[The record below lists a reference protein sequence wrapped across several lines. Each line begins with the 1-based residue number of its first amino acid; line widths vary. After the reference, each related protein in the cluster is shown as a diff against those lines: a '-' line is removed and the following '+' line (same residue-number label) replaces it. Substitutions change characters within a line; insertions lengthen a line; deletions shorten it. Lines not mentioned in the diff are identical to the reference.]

1 MNVLIFSYDWAPSV
15 GGVQSAMVSLA
26 EGIAS
31 KSTDAQRL
39 IGLVT
44 QTPADR
50 EYDRKFGFVVFRRP
64 GWLRLAKLIQRCD
77 VLHLAGPA
85 LKPLI
90 LAKLFGKKVVIQ
102 HHGYQ
107 AVCPDGLLLDSR
119 TQTSCENS
127 FQRGDLTN
135 CLGCRTRNIG
145 WLRGALSVALGY
157 PRRWMSKR
165 ASANVSV
172 SNHVKTKLNLPASSV
187 IYNGT
192 PGPRVSRISPSVS
205 TPRVSAPVSPS
216 VSAPPVF
223 AFVGR
228 LVAEKGV
235 DVLLRAAA
243 QLARERKFRL
253 KIVGDGPEREKLK
266 SLVNE
271 LNLLY
276 VVEFFGW
283 VQEPDLSGVI
293 EDCAGIIMPS
303 ICEEAAPLSA
313 IEQMMRGRL
322 IIASDIG
329 GLSEMV
335 GATGLKFPAGNAH
348 ALARCMEL
356 AIDDLELRRAL
367 SSAAQLRARQLFSAD
382 RMVTDHLKLY
392 RDVLAKRPTPRRT
405 YGSAPSEAWIAS
417 VSERLKAFITAT

>member
-31 KSTDAQRL
+31 KSADAQRL

-50 EYDRKFGFVVFRRP
+50 EYDRKFGFAVFRRP

-85 LKPLI
+85 LRPLL

-107 AVCPDGLLLDSR
+107 AICPDGLLLDSR

-127 FQRGDLTN
+127 FQRGDLVN
-135 CLGCRTRNIG
+135 CVGCRAENIG
-145 WLRGALSVALGY
+145 WFRGALSVALGY
-157 PRRWMSKR
+157 PRRWMSRR
-165 ASANVSV
+165 ADANVSV
-172 SNHVKTKLNLPASSV
+172 SNHVKTKLNFPVSST

-192 PGPRVSRISPSVS
+192 QEPRVSPVF
-205 TPRVSAPVSPS
+205 VSAPAPPYR

-228 LVAEKGV
+228 LVPEKGV

-253 KIVGDGPEREKLK
+253 KIIGDGPEREKLK
-266 SLVNE
+266 GLVNE

-283 VQEPDLSGVI
+283 VQEPDLSAVI
-293 EDCAGIIMPS
+293 EDWAGVIMPS

-313 IEQMMRGRL
+313 IEQMMRGKL

-335 GATGLKFPAGNAH
+335 GATGLKFPAGNAL

-356 AIDDLELRRAL
+356 AIDDLELRRVL
-367 SSAAQLRARQLFSAD
+367 SCAAHLRARQLFSAD
-382 RMVTDHLKLY
+382 RMVTDHLTLY
-392 RDVLAKRPTPRRT
+392 REVLAKRPVPRRS
-405 YGSAPSEAWIAS
+405 YRSAPSEAWIAS
-417 VSERLKAFITAT
+417 LGERVKSFITAT

>member
-15 GGVQSAMVSLA
+15 GGVQSAMMSLA

-31 KSTDAQRL
+31 KTTDAQHL

-44 QTPADR
+44 QTPAER
-50 EYDRKFGFVVFRRP
+50 EYDQRFGFAVFRRP

-90 LAKLFGKKVVIQ
+90 LAKLLGKKVVIQ

-107 AVCPDGLLLDSR
+107 AICPDGLLLDSR
-119 TQTSCENS
+119 TQASCENS
-127 FQRGDLTN
+127 FQRGNLVN
-135 CLGCRTRNIG
+135 CLGCRAENIG

-157 PRRWMSKR
+157 PRRWISKR
-165 ASANVSV
+165 ANANVSV
-172 SNHVKTKLNLPASSV
+172 SNHVKAKLNFPVSST

-192 PGPRVSRISPSVS
+192 RE
-205 TPRVSAPVSPS
+205 PRVSASGPAPAPPYRVM
-216 VSAPPVF
+216 SAPPVF

-235 DVLLRAAA
+235 EVLLRAAA
-243 QLARERKFRL
+243 QLSRERKFRL
-253 KIVGDGPEREKLK
+253 KIIGDGPEREKLK
-266 SLVNE
+266 GLVNE
-271 LNLLY
+271 LHLLY

-283 VQEPDLSGVI
+283 VQEPDLSAVI
-293 EDCAGIIMPS
+293 EDCTGIIMPS

-313 IEQMMRGRL
+313 IEQMMRGKL

-335 GATGLKFPAGNAH
+335 GSTGLKFPAGNAH
-348 ALARCMEL
+348 ALARCMEI

-392 RDVLAKRPTPRRT
+392 RDLLRKRRAPRRT
-405 YGSAPSEAWIAS
+405 YRSAPSDAWIAS
-417 VSERLKAFITAT
+417 LGERLKSFITAT

>member
-31 KSTDAQRL
+31 KSADAQRL

-50 EYDRKFGFVVFRRP
+50 EYDRKFGFAVFRRP

-85 LKPLI
+85 LRPLL

-107 AVCPDGLLLDSR
+107 AICPDGLLLDSR

-127 FQRGDLTN
+127 FQRGDLVN
-135 CLGCRTRNIG
+135 CVGCRAENIG
-145 WLRGALSVALGY
+145 WFRGALSVALGY
-157 PRRWMSKR
+157 PRRWLSRR
-165 ASANVSV
+165 ADANVSV
-172 SNHVKTKLNLPASSV
+172 SNHVKTKLNFPVSST

-192 PGPRVSRISPSVS
+192 QEPRVSPVF
-205 TPRVSAPVSPS
+205 VSAPARPYR

-228 LVAEKGV
+228 LVPEKGV

-253 KIVGDGPEREKLK
+253 KIIGDGPEREKLEG
-266 SLVNE
+266 LVNE

-283 VQEPDLSGVI
+283 VQEPDLSAVI
-293 EDCAGIIMPS
+293 EDCAGVIMPS

-313 IEQMMRGRL
+313 IEQMMRGKL

-335 GATGLKFPAGNAH
+335 GATGLKFPAGNAL

-356 AIDDLELRRAL
+356 AIDDLELRRVL
-367 SSAAQLRARQLFSAD
+367 SCAAYLRARQLFSAD
-382 RMVTDHLKLY
+382 RMVTDHLTLY
-392 RDVLAKRPTPRRT
+392 REVLAKRPAPRRS
-405 YGSAPSEAWIAS
+405 YRSAPSEAWIATLG
-417 VSERLKAFITAT
+417 ERVKSFITAT